1 MIKIEHLNKKFGKL
15 KVLKELELS
24 IDKGTINA
32 ILGPNGSGKTTLI
45 KCMLGMVIPDN
56 GTISI
61 DGKAIKNDWQYRDEI
76 DYMPQIAN
84 FPPNLKVREI
94 IAMLK
99 DIRNRDARDAE
110 LIEYFEL
117 SPYLNKQLR
126 NLSGGTMQKVNIV
139 LAFMFDNPLLI
150 LDEPT
155 NGLDPVALLRL
166 KKLIDEEVK
175 KGKTVLFTTHIIRLV
190 EELAEDIVFLLEGK
204 IYFQGSVKALISQ
217 QNAPDLEHAIA
228 DIFKN
233 NPIIENA

>member
-15 KVLKELELS
+15 EVLKDLELK
-24 IDKGTINA
+24 IKKGTINA

-45 KCMLGMVIPDN
+45 KCMLGMVIPDS

-61 DGKAIKNDWQYRDEI
+61 SEKTIKGDWKYRDDI

-84 FPPNLKVREI
+84 FPPNLKVKEI

-99 DIRNRDARDAE
+99 DIRNREARDAE

-166 KKLIDEEVK
+166 KELIAKEVES
-175 KGKTVLFTTHIIRLV
+175 GKTILFTTHIIRLV

-204 IYFQGSVKALISQ
+204 IYFQGSVKEMVSQ
-217 QNAPDLEHAIA
+217 QKAPDLEHAIA

-233 NPIIENA
+233 NPIIETA

>member
-1 MIKIEHLNKKFGKL
+1 MIKIKHLNKKFGKL
-15 KVLKELELS
+15 EVLKDLELT
-24 IDKGTINA
+24 IKKGTINA

-45 KCMLGMVIPDN
+45 KCMLGMVIPDSGN
-56 GTISI
+56 ISVA
-61 DGKAIKNDWQYRDEI
+61 DKSIKGDWKYRDQI

-84 FPPNLKVREI
+84 FPPNLKVKEI

-99 DIRNRDARDAE
+99 DIRNRGARDAE

-126 NLSGGTMQKVNIV
+126 NLSGGTKQKVNIV

-155 NGLDPVALLRL
+155 SGLDPVALLRL
-166 KKLIDEEVK
+166 KKLIAEEVK
-175 KGKTVLFTTHIIRLV
+175 KGKTILFTTHIIRLV
-190 EELAEDIVFLLEGK
+190 EDLAEDIVFLLEGK
-204 IYFQGSVKALISQ
+204 IYFQGSVKEMVNQ

-233 NPIIENA
+233 NPIIETA

>member
-15 KVLKELELS
+15 EVLKDLELT
-24 IDKGTINA
+24 IKKGTINA

-56 GTISI
+56 GSISI
-61 DGKAIKNDWQYRDEI
+61 DGKTIKNDWKYRDEI

-99 DIRNRDARDAE
+99 DIRNREARDAE

-155 NGLDPVALLRL
+155 SGLDPVALLRL
-166 KKLIDEEVK
+166 KKLIAEEVK
-175 KGKTVLFTTHIIRLV
+175 KGKTILFTTHIIRLV
-190 EELAEDIVFLLEGK
+190 EDLAEDIVFLLEGN
-204 IYFQGSVKALISQ
+204 IYFQGSVKEMVNQ

-233 NPIIENA
+233 NAIIETT

>member
-15 KVLKELELS
+15 EVLKNLELK
-24 IDKGTINA
+24 IKKGTINA

-45 KCMLGMVIPDN
+45 KCMLGMVIPDS

-61 DGKAIKNDWQYRDEI
+61 SEKTIKGDWKYRDDI

-84 FPPNLKVREI
+84 FPPNLKVKEI

-99 DIRNRDARDAE
+99 DIRNREARDAE

-166 KKLIDEEVK
+166 KELIAKEVES
-175 KGKTVLFTTHIIRLV
+175 GKTILFTTHIIRLV

-204 IYFQGSVKALISQ
+204 IYFQGSVKEMVSQ
-217 QNAPDLEHAIA
+217 QKAPDLEHAIA

-233 NPIIENA
+233 NPIIETA

>member
-15 KVLKELELS
+15 EVLKDLKLT
-24 IDKGTINA
+24 IKKGTINA

-45 KCMLGMVIPDN
+45 KCMLGMVLPDS

-61 DGKAIKNDWQYRDEI
+61 ADKTIAGDWKYRDEI

-99 DIRNRDARDAE
+99 DIRNKEARDKE

-155 NGLDPVALLRL
+155 SGLDPVALLRL
-166 KKLIDEEVK
+166 KELIAKEVTS
-175 KGKTVLFTTHIIRLV
+175 GKTILFTTHIIRLV
-190 EELAEDIVFLLEGK
+190 EDLAEEIVFLLEGK
-204 IYFQGSVKALISQ
+204 IYFQGSVKDMVSQ
-217 QNAPDLEHAIA
+217 QKASDLEHAIA

-233 NPIIENA
+233 NPIIETT

>member
-1 MIKIEHLNKKFGKL
+1 ML
-15 KVLKELELS
+15 KNLELK
-24 IDKGTINA
+24 IKKGTINA

-45 KCMLGMVIPDN
+45 KCMLGMVIPDS

-61 DGKAIKNDWQYRDEI
+61 SEKTIKGDWKYRDDI

-84 FPPNLKVREI
+84 FPPNLKVKEI

-99 DIRNRDARDAE
+99 DIRNREARDAE

-166 KKLIDEEVK
+166 KELIAKEVES
-175 KGKTVLFTTHIIRLV
+175 GKTILFTTHIIRLV

-204 IYFQGSVKALISQ
+204 IYFQGSVKEMVSQ
-217 QNAPDLEHAIA
+217 QKAPDLEHAIA

-233 NPIIENA
+233 NPIIETA

>member
-15 KVLKELELS
+15 EVLKDLELT
-24 IDKGTINA
+24 IKKGTINA

-45 KCMLGMVIPDN
+45 KCMLGMVLPDS

-61 DGKAIKNDWQYRDEI
+61 ADKTIKGDWKYRDEI

-99 DIRNRDARDAE
+99 DIRNREARDAE

-155 NGLDPVALLRL
+155 NGLDPVALLKL
-166 KKLIDEEVK
+166 KNLIAKEVES
-175 KGKTVLFTTHIIRLV
+175 GKTILFTTHIIRLV

-204 IYFQGSVKALISQ
+204 IYFQGSVKEMVSQ

-233 NPIIENA
+233 NPIIETA

>member
-1 MIKIEHLNKKFGKL
+1 MVKIEHLNKKFGRL
-15 KVLKELELS
+15 EVLKDLDLK
-24 IDKGTINA
+24 IKKGTINA

-61 DGKAIKNDWQYRDEI
+61 ADKTIKGDWKYRDEI

-84 FPPNLKVREI
+84 FPPNLKVKEI

-99 DIRNRDARDAE
+99 DIRNKKARDAE

-117 SPYLNKQLR
+117 APYLNKQLR

-155 NGLDPVALLRL
+155 NGLDPVALIRL
-166 KKLIDEEVK
+166 KELIAKEVK
-175 KGKTVLFTTHIIRLV
+175 SGKTILFTTHIIRLV

-204 IYFQGSVKALISQ
+204 IYFQGSVKEMVSQ
-217 QNAPDLEHAIA
+217 QKAPDLEHAIA

-233 NPIIENA
+233 NPIIEST

>member
-15 KVLKELELS
+15 EVLKDLELT
-24 IDKGTINA
+24 IKKGTINA

-45 KCMLGMVIPDN
+45 KCMLGMVLPDS

-61 DGKAIKNDWQYRDEI
+61 ADKTIEGDWKYRDEI

-99 DIRNRDARDAE
+99 DIRNKEARDKE

-117 SPYLNKQLR
+117 TPYLNKQLR

-166 KKLIDEEVK
+166 KKLIAKEVAI
-175 KGKTVLFTTHIIRLV
+175 GKTILFTTHIIRLV
-190 EELAEDIVFLLEGK
+190 EDLAEEIIFLLEGK
-204 IYFQGSVKALISQ
+204 IYFQGSVKDMVSQ
-217 QNAPDLEHAIA
+217 QKASDLEHAIA

-233 NPIIENA
+233 NPIIETA

>member
-15 KVLKELELS
+15 EVLKDLDLT
-24 IDKGTINA
+24 INKGTINA

-45 KCMLGMVIPDN
+45 KCMLGMVIPDS

-61 DGKAIKNDWQYRDEI
+61 AGESIKGDWKYRNEI

-84 FPPNLKVREI
+84 FPPNLKVKEI

-117 SPYLNKQLR
+117 TPYLNKQLR

-166 KKLIDEEVK
+166 KKLIDKEVR
-175 KGKTVLFTTHIIRLV
+175 KGKTILFTTHIIRLV
-190 EELAEDIVFLLEGK
+190 EDLAEDIVFLLEGK
-204 IYFQGSVKALISQ
+204 IYFQGSVKELVNQ
-217 QNAPDLEHAIA
+217 QSAIDLEHAIA
-228 DIFKN
+228 DIFKS
-233 NPIIENA
+233 NPIIETI

>member
-1 MIKIEHLNKKFGKL
+1 MIKIEQLNKKFGKL
-15 KVLKELELS
+15 EVLKDLELS
-24 IDKGTINA
+24 INKGTINA

-45 KCMLGMVIPDN
+45 KCMLGMVLPDS
-56 GTISI
+56 GSISI
-61 DGKAIKNDWQYRDEI
+61 AGKPIKNDWQYRDKI

-99 DIRNRDARDAE
+99 DIRNRDARDAD

-117 SPYLNKQLR
+117 APYLNKQLR

-166 KKLIDEEVK
+166 KKLIDKEVK
-175 KGKTVLFTTHIIRLV
+175 KGKTILFTTHIIRLV
-190 EELAEDIVFLLEGK
+190 EDIAEDIVFLLEGK
-204 IYFQGSVKALISQ
+204 IYFQGSVKALVNQ

-228 DIFKN
+228 DIFKK
-233 NPIIENA
+233 NPIIETA

>member
-1 MIKIEHLNKKFGKL
+1 MVKIEHLNKKFGKL
-15 KVLKELELS
+15 EVLKDLELT
-24 IDKGTINA
+24 IKKGTINA

-45 KCMLGMVIPDN
+45 KCMLGMVIPDS

-61 DGKAIKNDWQYRDEI
+61 ADKSIKGDWKYRDEI

-84 FPPNLKVREI
+84 FPPNLKVKEI
-94 IAMLK
+94 ISMLK

-155 NGLDPVALLRL
+155 NGLDPVALIRL
-166 KKLIDEEVK
+166 KDLIAKEVAS
-175 KGKTVLFTTHIIRLV
+175 GKTILFTTHIIRLV

-204 IYFQGSVKALISQ
+204 IYFQGSVKALVSQ
-217 QNAPDLEHAIA
+217 QKASDLEHAIA

-233 NPIIENA
+233 NPINETA

>member
-15 KVLKELELS
+15 EVLKDLELT
-24 IDKGTINA
+24 IKKGTINA

-45 KCMLGMVIPDN
+45 KCMLGMVLPDS
-56 GTISI
+56 GIISI
-61 DGKAIKNDWQYRDEI
+61 ADKTIKGDWKYRDEI

-84 FPPNLKVREI
+84 FPPNLKVLEI

-99 DIRNRDARDAE
+99 DIRNREARDEE

-117 SPYLNKQLR
+117 TPYLNKQLR

-166 KKLIDEEVK
+166 KKLIAKEVAN
-175 KGKTVLFTTHIIRLV
+175 GKTILFTTHIIRLV
-190 EELAEDIVFLLEGK
+190 EDLAEDIVFLLEGK
-204 IYFQGSVKALISQ
+204 IYFQGSVKDMVSQ
-217 QNAPDLEHAIA
+217 QKAPDLEHAIA

-233 NPIIENA
+233 NPIIETA

>member
-1 MIKIEHLNKKFGKL
+1 MIKIEHLNKRFGKL
-15 KVLKELELS
+15 EVIKDLDLT
-24 IDKGTINA
+24 INKGTINA

-45 KCMLGMVIPDN
+45 KCMLGMVIPDS
-56 GTISI
+56 GSISI
-61 DGKAIKNDWQYRDEI
+61 AGQSIKGDWKYREEI

-94 IAMLK
+94 IVMLK
-99 DIRNRDARDAE
+99 DIRNREARDAE

-155 NGLDPVALLRL
+155 NGLDPVALIRL
-166 KKLIDEEVK
+166 KDLIAKEVES
-175 KGKTVLFTTHIIRLV
+175 GKTILFTTHIIRLV

-204 IYFQGSVKALISQ
+204 IYFQGSVKALVNQ
-217 QNAPDLEHAIA
+217 QNAADLEYAIA
-228 DIFKN
+228 DIFRN
-233 NPIIENA
+233 NPIIETT

>member
-1 MIKIEHLNKKFGKL
+1 MIKIEKLNKKFGKL
-15 KVLKELELS
+15 EVLKNLDLS
-24 IDKGTINA
+24 INKGSINA

-45 KCMLGMVIPDN
+45 KSMLGMVLPDS

-61 DGKAIKNDWQYRDEI
+61 DGKTIKNDWQYRDEI

-99 DIRNRDARDAE
+99 DIRNREARDAE
-110 LIEYFEL
+110 LIKYFEL
-117 SPYLNKQLR
+117 TPYLNKQLR

-166 KKLIDEEVK
+166 KELIEKEVK
-175 KGKTVLFTTHIIRLV
+175 RGKTILFTTHIIRLV
-190 EELAEDIVFLLEGK
+190 EDLAEDIVFILEGK
-204 IYFQGSVKALISQ
+204 IYFQGSVKELVNKQGAS
-217 QNAPDLEHAIA
+217 DLEHAIA
-228 DIFKN
+228 NIFRKN
-233 NPIIENA
+233 QVSDKA

>member
-1 MIKIEHLNKKFGKL
+1 MVKIEHLNKKFGKL
-15 KVLKELELS
+15 EVLKDLDLT
-24 IDKGTINA
+24 IKKGTINA

-45 KCMLGMVIPDN
+45 KCMLGMVIPGS

-61 DGKAIKNDWQYRDEI
+61 ADKSIKGDWKYRDEI

-84 FPPNLKVREI
+84 FPPNLKVKEI
-94 IAMLK
+94 ISMLK
-99 DIRNRDARDAE
+99 DIRNREARDAE

-155 NGLDPVALLRL
+155 NGLDPVALIRL
-166 KKLIDEEVK
+166 KDLIAKEVAS
-175 KGKTVLFTTHIIRLV
+175 GKTILFTTHIIRLV
-190 EELAEDIVFLLEGK
+190 EELAEDIVFLLEGQ
-204 IYFQGSVKALISQ
+204 IYFQGSVKEMVSQ
-217 QNAPDLEHAIA
+217 QKAPDLEHAIA

-233 NPIIENA
+233 NPINETA

>member
-1 MIKIEHLNKKFGKL
+1 MIKIEQLNKKFGKL
-15 KVLKELELS
+15 EVLKDLELS
-24 IDKGTINA
+24 INKGTINA

-45 KCMLGMVIPDN
+45 KCMLGMVLPDS
-56 GTISI
+56 GSISI
-61 DGKAIKNDWQYRDEI
+61 AGKPIKNDWQYRDKI

-117 SPYLNKQLR
+117 APYLNKQLR

-166 KKLIDEEVK
+166 KKLIDKEVK
-175 KGKTVLFTTHIIRLV
+175 KGKTILFTTHIIRLV
-190 EELAEDIVFLLEGK
+190 EDIAEDIVFLLEGK
-204 IYFQGSVKALISQ
+204 IYFQGSVKALVNQ

-228 DIFKN
+228 DIFKK
-233 NPIIENA
+233 NPIIETA

>member
-1 MIKIEHLNKKFGKL
+1 MVKIENLNKKFGKL
-15 KVLKELELS
+15 EVLKYLDLT
-24 IDKGTINA
+24 IKKGTINA

-45 KCMLGMVIPDN
+45 KCMLGMVIPDS

-61 DGKAIKNDWQYRDEI
+61 SDKSIKGDWKYRDEI

-84 FPPNLKVREI
+84 FPPNLKVKEI

-117 SPYLNKQLR
+117 APYLNKQLR

-166 KKLIDEEVK
+166 KKLIAREVES
-175 KGKTVLFTTHIIRLV
+175 GKTILFTTHIIRLV
-190 EELAEDIVFLLEGK
+190 EDLAEDIVFLLEGK
-204 IYFQGSVKALISQ
+204 IYFQGSVKAMVSQ

-233 NPIIENA
+233 NPIIETA

>member
-1 MIKIEHLNKKFGKL
+1 MVKIEHLNKKFGKL
-15 KVLKELELS
+15 EVLKDLELT
-24 IDKGTINA
+24 IEKGTINA

-45 KCMLGMVIPDN
+45 KSMLGMVIPDSGN
-56 GTISI
+56 ISI
-61 DGKAIKNDWQYRDEI
+61 AEKSINGDWKYRDEI

-117 SPYLNKQLR
+117 SSYLNKQLR

-166 KKLIDEEVK
+166 KELIDTEVK
-175 KGKTVLFTTHIIRLV
+175 KGKTILFTTHIIRLV
-190 EELAEDIVFLLEGK
+190 EELAEDIVFLLEGE
-204 IYFQGSVKALISQ
+204 IYFQGSVKDLVSQ

-233 NPIIENA
+233 NPINEAV